1 MRSAVPRRLLVATLM
16 DPSDGVPERAGRAL
30 GRAMLRGR
38 VIARQLSDP
47 AVQER
52 LLATGRSAVARHG
65 PDVLERAAQRA
76 TDRALWGIAARAGFL
91 GAALHQVRP
100 ATSQVVGRL
109 ARSIAES
116 VRRVEDR

>member
-1 MRSAVPRRLLVATLM
+1 MARR
-16 DPSDGVPERAGRAL
+16 
-30 GRAMLRGR
+30 
-38 VIARQLSDP
+38 LSDP

-52 LLATGRSAVARHG
+52 LLESGRSAIERHG
-65 PDVLERAAQRA
+65 PDVVEQAAQRA

-100 ATSQVVGRL
+100 STSQAIGRL
-109 ARSIAES
+109 ARGIAES

>member
-1 MRSAVPRRLLVATLM
+1 M
-16 DPSDGVPERAGRAL
+16 DPSDGIPERAGRAL
-30 GRAMLRGR
+30 GRAVLHGR
-38 VIARQLSDP
+38 AIARKLSDP

-52 LLATGRSAVARHG
+52 FLATGRSAVARHG
-65 PDVLERAAQRA
+65 PDVVQQAAQRA

-91 GAALHQVRP
+91 GAVLHQVRP

-109 ARSIAES
+109 GRGIAEN

>member
-1 MRSAVPRRLLVATLM
+1 M
-16 DPSDGVPERAGRAL
+16 DPPDGLPERAGRAL
-30 GRAMLRGR
+30 GRAVFRGR
-38 VIARQLSDP
+38 AIARQLGDP

-52 LLATGRSAVARHG
+52 FLATGRSAAARHG
-65 PDVLERAAQRA
+65 PEVVERAAQRA

-100 ATSQVVGRL
+100 ATSQAVGRL
-109 ARSIAES
+109 ARGIAES

>member
-1 MRSAVPRRLLVATLM
+1 VRHRLLVATLM
-16 DPSDGVPERAGRAL
+16 GSPDGVPERAGRAL
-30 GRAMLRGR
+30 GRAVFRGR

-65 PDVLERAAQRA
+65 PDVVEQAVQRAA
-76 TDRALWGIAARAGFL
+76 DRALWATAGRAGFL
-91 GAALHQVRP
+91 GAVLHQVRP
-100 ATSQVVGRL
+100 ATSQAVGRL
-109 ARSIAES
+109 ARGIAES